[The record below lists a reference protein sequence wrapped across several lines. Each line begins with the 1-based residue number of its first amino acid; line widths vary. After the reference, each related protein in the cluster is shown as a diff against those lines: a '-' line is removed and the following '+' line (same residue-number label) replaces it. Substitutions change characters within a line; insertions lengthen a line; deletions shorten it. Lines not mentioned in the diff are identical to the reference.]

1 MVVGILTAPIACIG
15 DSNSV
20 RRGPVTRMAT
30 INYPTTLA
38 VFVISACIGTSSSS
52 ATMTEK
58 TSDPKP
64 VDPQIDNSMVL
75 NSLITSLVVTFD
87 INDTKVKLRNLQ
99 IVKAPPRYKGR
110 EENEEIIVVI
120 GTRKGKKVGSVQV
133 PDERVNVEEKKGLV
147 IMKKRTITALVP
159 LPKRIDHVK
168 IVLPGQQENLAP
180 SFDVHT
186 IIDKFCNANPQISLC
201 HS

>member
-1 MVVGILTAPIACIG
+1 
-15 DSNSV
+15 
-20 RRGPVTRMAT
+20 
-30 INYPTTLA
+30 
-38 VFVISACIGTSSSS
+38 
-52 ATMTEK
+52 MTEK

-64 VDPQIDNSMVL
+64 VDPQVDNAMVL
-75 NSLITSLVVTFD
+75 NSLIISLAVTFD

-99 IVKAPPRYKGR
+99 IVKAPPRHKRR
-110 EENEEIIVVI
+110 EENEEIIVVT
-120 GTRKGKKVGSVQV
+120 GTRKGKKVSSVQV

-168 IVLPGQQENLAP
+168 IVLPGQQESIAP

-186 IIDKFCNANPQISLC
+186 IIDQFCNANPQISLC